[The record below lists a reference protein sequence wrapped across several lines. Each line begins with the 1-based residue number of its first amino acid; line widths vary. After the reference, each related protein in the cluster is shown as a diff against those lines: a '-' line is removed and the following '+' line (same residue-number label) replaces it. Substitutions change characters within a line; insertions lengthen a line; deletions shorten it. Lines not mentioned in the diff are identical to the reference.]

1 MKRFNSTFAAFAI
14 TALISGGAAFA
25 AQEPAPQPQP
35 QPEVQEPVQPAQPAP
50 AEAEQETSSATGEL
64 VSVDADKQMLTIKA
78 VDGSEWSFRYTE
90 DTEVDD
96 AQDGVAGLATKSGT
110 LITVHFIS
118 EGDVKTATR
127 IEAAK

>member
-14 TALISGGAAFA
+14 TALISGGSAYA

-35 QPEVQEPVQPAQPAP
+35 QPEVQEPAQPAP
-50 AEAEQETSSATGEL
+50 TEAEQESSSATGEL

-78 VDGSEWSFRYTE
+78 VDGSEWSFRYTD

-110 LITVHFIS
+110 LVTVHFIS
-118 EGDVKTATR
+118 EGDMKTATR
-127 IEAAK
+127 IEAGK